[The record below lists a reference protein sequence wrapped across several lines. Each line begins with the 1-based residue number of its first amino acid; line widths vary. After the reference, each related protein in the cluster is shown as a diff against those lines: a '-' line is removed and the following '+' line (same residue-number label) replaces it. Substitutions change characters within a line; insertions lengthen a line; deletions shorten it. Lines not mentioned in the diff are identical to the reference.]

1 MKIIRDGKF
10 LVDENGE
17 VIDEL
22 AEGKMYAV
30 LEEGERVLRKRDIE
44 PIEKAV
50 EIRMRFAKV
59 NFLVIGEICDKYSIF
74 PKLIPYVGYMSGKLI
89 HRNGRVITR
98 EKLPAICGVSK
109 VTVDRQ
115 LKGLL
120 KDDILKREL
129 TDEGVVFYMNPY
141 VVHLGRKINESLF
154 KMFENTEYRYNYEKV
169 LGGPSEYRRK
179 RY

>member
-1 MKIIRDGKF
+1 MEIIRDGKF

-17 VIDEL
+17 VINEL
-22 AEGKMYAV
+22 NDGETYAI

-74 PKLIPYVGYMSGKLI
+74 PKLIQYVGYMSGKLI

-98 EKLPAICGVSK
+98 EKLPVICGVSK
-109 VTVDRQ
+109 ITVDRQ

-154 KMFENTEYRYNYEKV
+154 KMFENTEYRFNYEKV
-169 LGGPSEYRRK
+169 LGDPSEYRRK